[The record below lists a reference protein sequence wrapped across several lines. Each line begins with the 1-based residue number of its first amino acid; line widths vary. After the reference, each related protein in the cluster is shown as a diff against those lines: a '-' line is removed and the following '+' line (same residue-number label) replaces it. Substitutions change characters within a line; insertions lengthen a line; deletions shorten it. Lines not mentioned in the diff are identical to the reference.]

1 MVKPG
6 LLTPAQG
13 FSGPTVPAEVWRG
26 TEEVS
31 RVWPGPLIIAF
42 KQFPIWQLAF
52 KGILFGKP
60 GCFHKV
66 SDTLKESYKNLEA

>member
-1 MVKPG
+1 MAKPG

-31 RVWPGPLIIAF
+31 RIWPGPLIIAF
-42 KQFPIWQLAF
+42 KEFPIWQLAF
-52 KGILFGKP
+52 KASYLENLDAFTK
-60 GCFHKV
+60 F
-66 SDTLKESYKNLEA
+66 SDKLGEI